1 MYSLHLHKRTGIRSN
16 AAEDL
21 GVWGI
26 YGRDCFLLLRQHK
39 QPCHLT
45 RKGTKGGNWQVDIP
59 CVRHPVRFERT
70 VDQANYEDSNTIVG
84 ELSGTKCRHFERQ
97 RCLTTPRTKETCLTA
112 CFSHKH
118 NTAAPFLILLLCSLT
133 CKRKKHNGVDAR
145 LGAGKTNYAYYCAYI
160 YALRVTEGSSK
171 NIY

>member
-1 MYSLHLHKRTGIRSN
+1 MCSLYLHKRTGIRTK

-26 YGRDCFLLLRQHK
+26 YGRDCFLLPAAAQTAMPPDK
-39 QPCHLT
+39 EGY
-45 RKGTKGGNWQVDIP
+45 KGKELAGGIP
-59 CVRHPVRFERT
+59 LCQASVGFERT
-70 VDQANYEDSNTIVG
+70 VDQAKHEDRREVVG

-97 RCLTTPRTKETCLTA
+97 RCLTAPRAKETCLTA

-133 CKRKKHNGVDAR
+133 CKRKNTNGVDAM
-145 LGAGKTNYAYYCAYI
+145 LGAGKTN
-160 YALRVTEGSSK
+160 
-171 NIY
+171 